1 MGKHFDEDG
10 DGVADQ
16 GAFPIGALENETVFA
31 PEVEHIDPAGEAEM
45 QMGQGPEN
53 DLRDPW
59 FCTEDGVAW
68 LAEHEDAAAAR
79 EAGDH

>member
-16 GAFPIGALENETVFA
+16 AGDIGALENETIFIPREEYA
-31 PEVEHIDPAGEAEM
+31 DPGGEAEM
-45 QMGQGPEN
+45 QMGQDREN

-59 FCTEDGVAW
+59 FHTDEGQAW

-79 EAGDH
+79 EAGDR